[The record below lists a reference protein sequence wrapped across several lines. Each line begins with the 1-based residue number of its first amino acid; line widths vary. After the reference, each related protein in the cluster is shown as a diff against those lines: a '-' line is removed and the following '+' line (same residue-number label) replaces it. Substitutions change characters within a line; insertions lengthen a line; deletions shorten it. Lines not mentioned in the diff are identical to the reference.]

1 MKFCDKLARMRKNNN
16 LSQEQFA
23 DKMGVSRQAVSKWE
37 SGQSIPD
44 MEKIMTMCKLLNCN
58 LDDLLDDGVM
68 GKSKQNDTKL
78 NFGDYFNEFLSFI
91 TKSYNMIWSMRF
103 KEKLKCIFEML
114 FIFLIL
120 LLSGIFLNYMFNSLI
135 VGHIYY
141 IPYIGSILSRVLII
155 LFLIALV
162 CIGVVVFI
170 HLFKIRYLDYYVTV
184 EDSLI
189 DNKKIEKELPNEKI
203 IDNKKYIVEPKK
215 EKIVIRDPKHSSYN
229 FFSLL
234 GNLFVYIIKFFTVL
248 FSIPVIIFTLIVLA
262 LTACS
267 IYYFKYGL
275 LFLFVFICLIGC
287 LLMCYIILYYIYNFI
302 FNCAIK
308 FKRMFILF
316 IISLCL
322 MGIGFG
328 FSFVKYL
335 DYDKVDIND
344 KDYVVDTFNIDYND
358 KLVMFPYK
366 NNIEYVIDDS
376 LSSIKVEVKY
386 YNKNKVNIQKYLS
399 SDYEVYD
406 IYTYG
411 LDSYDYYKNI
421 KEDLKNHKISIFNDE
436 VLIKIYLSSNMHDVI
451 SNNNIMFN

>member
-23 DKMGVSRQAVSKWE
+23 YKMGVSRQAVSKWE

-58 LDDLLDDGVM
+58 LDDLLDDGVI
-68 GKSKQNDTKL
+68 GKGKQNDTKL

-91 TKSYNMIWSMRF
+91 TRSYNMIWSMKF
-103 KEKLKCIFEML
+103 KEKIKCIFEML

-120 LLSGIFLNYMFNSLI
+120 FLGGIFFNYMFNSLI
-135 VGHIYY
+135 VSHIYY
-141 IPYIGSILSRVLII
+141 IPYIGGILSRVLSI

-162 CIGVVVFI
+162 CIGVIVFI

-203 IDNKKYIVEPKK
+203 VDNKKYIVESKK

-234 GNLFVYIIKFFTVL
+234 GKLFVYIVKFFTVL
-248 FSIPVIIFTLIVLA
+248 LSIPVIFFTLIFLA

-267 IYYFKYGL
+267 FYYFKYGI
-275 LFLFVFICLIGC
+275 LFLFIFIFFIGC
-287 LLMCYIILYYIYNFI
+287 LLMCYVILYFIYNFI
-302 FNCAIK
+302 FNCVIK

-322 MGIGFG
+322 IGVGFG
-328 FSFVKYL
+328 LSCVRYL
-335 DYDKVDIND
+335 DYDRVGIED
-344 KDYVVDTFNIDYND
+344 KDYIVDTFNIDYND
-358 KLVMFPYK
+358 DIVISPYRS
-366 NNIEYVIDDS
+366 NIEYVIDDS
-376 LSSIKVEVKY
+376 LSSIKVEVKH
-386 YNKNKVNIQKYLS
+386 YNKNKVNMENYF
-399 SDYEVYD
+399 SDGYHFYD
-406 IYTYG
+406 LYTYG
-411 LDSYDYYKNI
+411 MNSYNYYRSI
-421 KEDLKNHKISIFNDE
+421 KEDLKNHKIRNLNDE
-436 VLIKIYLSSNMHDVI
+436 VLIKVYLSSNMYNVI
-451 SNNNIMFN
+451 KENNSNFE